1 MELPSCTTSDQ
12 STKEPEG
19 KNVNIAA
26 TTVIELEYYFMF
38 SGQTMTITI
47 VDRLYPELWVI

>member
-19 KNVNIAA
+19 KNVNIVA

-47 VDRLYPELWVI
+47 VDSVYTQNYG